1 MILSKNKKN
10 KRTMSPCLVQ
20 QLFRQTIGVELDQG
34 IVDEVLFPMLRLRK
48 DLPRELLQDIKLTSD
63 ILVRCQSGLG
73 ASLDDQQWREN
84 VPTFTPIPED
94 WGGNSRLS
102 VAGRSNYLR
111 PPPEGSRSS
120 KLLRKKIRRYDW
132 GAIDILNQLRELE
145 YAQMGYKPGYYEEK
159 GDFPGDEF
167 DYAYI
172 RLEEDKS
179 LPPSSW
185 SVAQQCHNRVAIEDR
200 TRFVNN
206 FLKDVIV
213 TGKLLTWEGDV
224 LEWEPCELPR
234 HPPFQFLCRQDQ
246 D

>member
-20 QLFRQTIGVELDQG
+20 QLFRQKIGVELDPG
-34 IVDEVLFPMLRLRK
+34 LIDEVLFPMLRSRK

-84 VPTFTPIPED
+84 VPTFTPIPAY
-94 WGGNSRLS
+94 WSANSRVS
-102 VAGRSNYLR
+102 VY
-111 PPPEGSRSS
+111 PPEGSRSS

-132 GAIDILNQLRELE
+132 GTIDILNQLRELE
-145 YAQMGYKPGYYEEK
+145 YPQMGYKPGAYEEK

-172 RLEEDKS
+172 RLEEDNS
-179 LPPSSW
+179 LPRNIRW
-185 SVAQQCHNRVAIEDR
+185 GAHTRQHNLVVIEGR

-213 TGKLLTWEGDV
+213 TGKLITWEGEV
-224 LEWEPCELPR
+224 LEWEPCELPTHR
-234 HPPFQFLCRQDQ
+234 FLVPM
-246 D
+246 